1 MPEFNPQL
9 DPATGWWVTGLT
21 DGEGCKF
28 VPQLVVGG

>member
-21 DGEGCKF
+21 DGEGCF
-28 VPQLVVGG
+28 YAGLQFRGT